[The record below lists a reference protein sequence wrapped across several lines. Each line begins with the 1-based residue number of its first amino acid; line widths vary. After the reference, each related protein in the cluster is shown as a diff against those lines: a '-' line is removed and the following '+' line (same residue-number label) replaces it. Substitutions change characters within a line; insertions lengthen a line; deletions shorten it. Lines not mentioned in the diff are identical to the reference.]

1 MVIKST
7 PSINWKVYYTNNI
20 PEPLEALFNKI
31 RLEHYEELY
40 EPEADG
46 TASLE
51 DTLNEVLAALRSNN
65 NTLSHLR
72 YVWMALILA
81 LVVEPTVKYYQPQGN
96 ISPRNIINLMVKW
109 IIETIN
115 KPIVSENNT
124 EISVD
129 KLIAKITVNFDFQT
143 EIASL
148 QIINEALD
156 VFRNAVR
163 VLDYNQAVESILEI
177 LDDCLEG
184 YAIFPGSYG
193 RRELFEWW
201 LFDVV
206 PASFYL
212 KPPKSFYVVESL
224 QNKETITL
232 RQTSL
237 MNDISSLLQL
247 MVKLD
252 INNEDKKNLQHLFNY
267 NNIAKDKQINI
278 EFNSSSFDSILNTR
292 NDVKITQFV

>member
-7 PSINWKVYYTNNI
+7 PSINRQVSYTNKI
-20 PEPLEALFNKI
+20 PKPLEALLNKI

-51 DTLNEVLAALRSNN
+51 DTLNEVLGTLRSTNK
-65 NTLSHLR
+65 TLSHLR

-81 LVVEPTVKYYQPQGN
+81 LVVEPTVKYYQPHGN
-96 ISPRNIINLMVKW
+96 ISPKNIINLMVKW

-115 KPIVSENNT
+115 KSIVSENST

-129 KLIAKITVNFDFQT
+129 KLIAKITGNFDFYFPI

-148 QIINEALD
+148 QVINEALD

-163 VLDYNQAVESILEI
+163 VLDYNQSVEAILEI

-206 PASFYL
+206 PASFDL
-212 KPPKSFYVVESL
+212 KPPKSFYVVEGL
-224 QNKETITL
+224 QNKETIRF

-237 MNDISSLLQL
+237 MNDISYLLQY
-247 MVKLD
+247 
-252 INNEDKKNLQHLFNY
+252 ITNEDKKQSQHLFYY
-267 NNIAKDKQINI
+267 NNIAKDKEINI
-278 EFNSSSFDSILNTR
+278 EFKGSSFNSIINTR
-292 NDVKITQFV
+292 NDKKITQFV

>member
-1 MVIKST
+1 MVIKFT
-7 PSINWKVYYTNNI
+7 PSINRQVSSTNNI

-51 DTLNEVLAALRSNN
+51 DTLNEVLEALRSSN
-65 NTLSHLR
+65 NTLTHLR
-72 YVWMALILA
+72 YVWMALILT
-81 LVVEPTVKYYQPQGN
+81 LVVEPTVKHCQPHGKL
-96 ISPRNIINLMVKW
+96 SPKNIINLMVRW

-115 KPIVSENNT
+115 KSISSEST
-124 EISVD
+124 TKIAVD
-129 KLIAKITVNFDFQT
+129 KLIYQITGNCDVDFQT

-148 QIINEALD
+148 QVINEALD
-156 VFRNAVR
+156 VFRNAVL
-163 VLDYNQAVESILEI
+163 VLDYNQAVEAILEI

-206 PASFYL
+206 PASLYL
-212 KPPKSFYVVESL
+212 KPPKSFYIVEGL
-224 QNKETITL
+224 QNKETIRL
-232 RQTSL
+232 HQTSL
-237 MNDISSLLQL
+237 ISDISYLVQL
-247 MVKLD
+247 IVQLELT
-252 INNEDKKNLQHLFNY
+252 NEDKENSQHLFNY
-267 NNIAKDKQINI
+267 NNIAKDKEINI
-278 EFNSSSFDSILNTR
+278 ELNSSSFDSINNTR
-292 NDVKITQFV
+292 N